1 MAFPVLWTPKGV
13 HLIFSGEGTRNNM
26 KNVLTNSD
34 KYLIETVTTNNYIF
48 FVTRHK

>member
-1 MAFPVLWTPKGV
+1 MAFLTLWTQKESV
-13 HLIFSGEGTRNNM
+13 LIFCGEGTRNKM